1 MSESVGGQSSS
12 VVLQKERHLKWEA
25 LDVVERTLMGLCG
38 LLLAVFTVTVLLDVT
53 TRFTGTPILWL
64 QEVTLGAFVWGVFTG
79 GAVAVRRNEH
89 FLLAR
94 IASSLQGRRRL
105 VLETISHLVLLAV
118 ALFLVLFGFLF
129 FLLGFGIHSQPSGT
143 PVAVITAAIPVS
155 GAFIA
160 LFTVE
165 RLVNGWRGGFE
176 SEEDDLFKTYVEE
189 GGAGE

>member
-1 MSESVGGQSSS
+1 MRADRQQETI
-12 VVLQKERHLKWEA
+12 VLEKERHLKWRS
-25 LDVVERTLMGLCG
+25 LDAVERGLMWLSGLF
-38 LLLAVFTVTVLLDVT
+38 LATFTITVLLDVT

-64 QEVTLGAFVWGVFTG
+64 QEVTLGAFVWGVFIG

-94 IASSLQGRRRL
+94 IATSLQGRSRM
-105 VLETISHLVLLAV
+105 VIETASHLVLLAV
-118 ALFLVLFGFLF
+118 ALFLALFGFSF
-129 FLLGFGIHSQPSGT
+129 FMLGFGIHSQPSGT
-143 PVAVITAAIPVS
+143 PVAVITAAIPIS
-155 GAFIA
+155 GALIA

-176 SEEDDLFKTYVEE
+176 SEEDQLFQRYAEE

>member
-1 MSESVGGQSSS
+1 MRAGRQQETI
-12 VVLQKERHLKWEA
+12 VLEKERHLKWGS
-25 LDVVERTLMGLCG
+25 LDAVERGLMWLSG
-38 LLLAVFTVTVLLDVT
+38 LLLATFTITVLLDVT

-64 QEVTLGAFVWGVFTG
+64 QEVTLGAFVWGVFIG

-94 IASSLQGRRRL
+94 IATSLQGRSRM
-105 VLETISHLVLLAV
+105 VMETTSHLVLLAV
-118 ALFLVLFGFLF
+118 ALFLALFGFSF
-129 FLLGFGIHSQPSGT
+129 FMLGFGIHSQPSGT
-143 PVAVITAAIPVS
+143 PVAVITAAIPIS
-155 GAFIA
+155 GALIA

-176 SEEDDLFKTYVEE
+176 SEEDQLFQRYAEE

>member
-1 MSESVGGQSSS
+1 MRADRQQETI
-12 VVLQKERHLKWEA
+12 VLEKERHLKWRS
-25 LDVVERTLMGLCG
+25 LDAVERGLMWLSGLF
-38 LLLAVFTVTVLLDVT
+38 LATFTITVLLDVT

-64 QEVTLGAFVWGVFTG
+64 QEVTLGAFVWGVFIG

-94 IASSLQGRRRL
+94 IATSLQGRSRM
-105 VLETISHLVLLAV
+105 VMETASHLVLLAV
-118 ALFLVLFGFLF
+118 ALFLALFGFSF
-129 FLLGFGIHSQPSGT
+129 FMLGFGIHSQPSGT
-143 PVAVITAAIPVS
+143 PVAVITAAIPIS
-155 GAFIA
+155 GALIA

-176 SEEDDLFKTYVEE
+176 SEEDQLFQRYAEE

>member
-1 MSESVGGQSSS
+1 MRADRQQETI
-12 VVLQKERHLKWEA
+12 VLEKERHLKWRS
-25 LDVVERTLMGLCG
+25 LDAVERGLMWLSGLF
-38 LLLAVFTVTVLLDVT
+38 LATFTITVLLDVT

-64 QEVTLGAFVWGVFTG
+64 QEVTLGAFVWGVFIG

-94 IASSLQGRRRL
+94 IATSLQGRSRM
-105 VLETISHLVLLAV
+105 VMETTSHLVLLAV
-118 ALFLVLFGFLF
+118 ALFM
-129 FLLGFGIHSQPSGT
+129 LGFGIHSHPSGT
-143 PVAVITAAIPVS
+143 PVAVITAAIPIS
-155 GAFIA
+155 GALIA

-176 SEEDDLFKTYVEE
+176 SEEDQLFQRYAEE

>member
-1 MSESVGGQSSS
+1 MRADRQQETI
-12 VVLQKERHLKWEA
+12 VLEKERHLKWRS
-25 LDVVERTLMGLCG
+25 LDAVERGLMWLSGLF
-38 LLLAVFTVTVLLDVT
+38 LATFTITVLLDVT

-64 QEVTLGAFVWGVFTG
+64 QEVTLGAFVWGVFIG

-94 IASSLQGRRRL
+94 IATSLQGRSRM
-105 VLETISHLVLLAV
+105 VMETASHLVLLAV
-118 ALFLVLFGFLF
+118 ALFLALFGFSF
-129 FLLGFGIHSQPSGT
+129 FMFGFGIHSQPSGT
-143 PVAVITAAIPVS
+143 PVAVITAAIPIS
-155 GAFIA
+155 GALIA

-176 SEEDDLFKTYVEE
+176 SEEDQLFQRYAEE

>member
-1 MSESVGGQSSS
+1 VSVGDQSSS
-12 VVLQKERHLKWEA
+12 VVLQKERHLKWES
-25 LDVVERTLMGLCG
+25 LDVVERSLMALCG

-64 QEVTLGAFVWGVFTG
+64 QEVTLGAFVWGVFMG

-94 IASSLQGRRRL
+94 IARSLEGRRRL
-105 VLETISHLVLLAV
+105 ALETISHLILLAV
-118 ALFLVLFGFLF
+118 ALFLAFFGFLF

-143 PVAVITAAIPVS
+143 PVASITAAIPVS
-155 GAFIA
+155 GALIA

-176 SEEDDLFKTYVEE
+176 SEEDDQFETYAEE

>member
-1 MSESVGGQSSS
+1 MWLS
-12 VVLQKERHLKWEA
+12 
-25 LDVVERTLMGLCG
+25 GLF
-38 LLLAVFTVTVLLDVT
+38 LATFTITVLLDVT

-64 QEVTLGAFVWGVFTG
+64 QEVTLGAFVWGVFIG

-94 IASSLQGRRRL
+94 IATSLQGRSRM
-105 VLETISHLVLLAV
+105 VMETASHLVLLAV
-118 ALFLVLFGFLF
+118 ALFLALFGFSF
-129 FLLGFGIHSQPSGT
+129 FMFGFGIHSQPSGT
-143 PVAVITAAIPVS
+143 PVAVITAAIPIS
-155 GAFIA
+155 GALIA

-176 SEEDDLFKTYVEE
+176 SEEDQLFQRYAEE

>member
-1 MSESVGGQSSS
+1 MRADRQQETI
-12 VVLQKERHLKWEA
+12 VLEKERHLKWRS
-25 LDVVERTLMGLCG
+25 LDAVERGLMWLSGLF
-38 LLLAVFTVTVLLDVT
+38 LATFTITVLLDVT

-64 QEVTLGAFVWGVFTG
+64 QEVTLGAFVWGVFIG

-94 IASSLQGRRRL
+94 IARSLQGGRRL

-118 ALFLVLFGFLF
+118 ALFLALFGFSF
-129 FLLGFGIHSQPSGT
+129 FMLGFGIHSQPSGT
-143 PVAVITAAIPVS
+143 PVAVITAAIPIS
-155 GAFIA
+155 GALIA

-176 SEEDDLFKTYVEE
+176 SEEDQLFQRYAEE

>member
-1 MSESVGGQSSS
+1 MRADRQQETI
-12 VVLQKERHLKWEA
+12 VLEKERHLKWRS
-25 LDVVERTLMGLCG
+25 LDAVERGLMWLSGLF
-38 LLLAVFTVTVLLDVT
+38 LATFTITVLLDVT

-64 QEVTLGAFVWGVFTG
+64 QEVTLGAFVWGVFIG

-94 IASSLQGRRRL
+94 IATSLQGRSRM
-105 VLETISHLVLLAV
+105 VIETASHLVLLAV
-118 ALFLVLFGFLF
+118 ALFLALFGFAF
-129 FLLGFGIHSQPSGT
+129 FMLGFGIHSQPSGT
-143 PVAVITAAIPVS
+143 PVAVITAAIPIS
-155 GAFIA
+155 GALIA

-176 SEEDDLFKTYVEE
+176 SEEDQLFQRYAEE

>member
-1 MSESVGGQSSS
+1 MRAGRQQETI
-12 VVLQKERHLKWEA
+12 VLEKERHLKWRS
-25 LDVVERTLMGLCG
+25 LDAVERGLMWLSGLF
-38 LLLAVFTVTVLLDVT
+38 LATFTITVLLDVT

-64 QEVTLGAFVWGVFTG
+64 QEVTLGAFVWGVFIG

-94 IASSLQGRRRL
+94 IATSLQGRSRM
-105 VLETISHLVLLAV
+105 VMETTSHLVLLAV
-118 ALFLVLFGFLF
+118 ALFLALFGFSF
-129 FLLGFGIHSQPSGT
+129 FMLGFGIHSQPSGT
-143 PVAVITAAIPVS
+143 PVAVITAAIPIS
-155 GAFIA
+155 GALIA

-176 SEEDDLFKTYVEE
+176 SEEDQLFQRYAEE

>member
-1 MSESVGGQSSS
+1 MRADRQQETI
-12 VVLQKERHLKWEA
+12 VLEKERHLKWRS
-25 LDVVERTLMGLCG
+25 LDAVERGLMWLSGLF
-38 LLLAVFTVTVLLDVT
+38 LATFTITVLLDVT

-64 QEVTLGAFVWGVFTG
+64 QEVTLGAFVWGVFIG

-94 IASSLQGRRRL
+94 IATSLQGRSRM
-105 VLETISHLVLLAV
+105 VMETTSHLVLLAV
-118 ALFLVLFGFLF
+118 ALFLTLFGFSF
-129 FLLGFGIHSQPSGT
+129 FMLGFGIHSQPSGT
-143 PVAVITAAIPVS
+143 PVAVITAAIPIS
-155 GAFIA
+155 GALIA

-176 SEEDDLFKTYVEE
+176 SEEDQLFQRYAEE

>member
-1 MSESVGGQSSS
+1 MSEGLSDPNDS
-12 VVLQKERHLKWEA
+12 VVMQKERHLKWGA
-25 LDVVERTLMGLCG
+25 LDVVERVLMWLSG
-38 LLLAVFTVTVLLDVT
+38 LLLATFTVTVLLDVT

-64 QEVTLGAFVWGVFTG
+64 QEATLGAFVWGVFIG

-94 IASSLQGRRRL
+94 IARSLTGRRRL
-105 VLETISHLVLLAV
+105 ILETTSHLILLAV
-118 ALFLVLFGFLF
+118 ALFLAVYGFAF
-129 FLLGFGIHSQPSGT
+129 VLLGLGIYSQPSGT
-143 PVAVITAAIPVS
+143 PLAVTTAAIPVS
-155 GAFIA
+155 GVLIA

-176 SEEDDLFKTYVEE
+176 SEEDDLFERYAEE

>member
-1 MSESVGGQSSS
+1 MRADRQHETI
-12 VVLQKERHLKWEA
+12 VLEKERHLKWRS
-25 LDVVERTLMGLCG
+25 LDAVERGLMWLSGLF
-38 LLLAVFTVTVLLDVT
+38 LATFTITVLLDVT

-64 QEVTLGAFVWGVFTG
+64 QGVTLGAFVWGVFIG

-94 IASSLQGRRRL
+94 IATSLQGRSRM
-105 VLETISHLVLLAV
+105 VMETASHLVLLAV
-118 ALFLVLFGFLF
+118 ALFLALFGFSF
-129 FLLGFGIHSQPSGT
+129 FMLGFGIHSQPSGT
-143 PVAVITAAIPVS
+143 PVAVITAAIPIS
-155 GAFIA
+155 GALIA

-176 SEEDDLFKTYVEE
+176 SEEDQLFQRYAEE

>member
-1 MSESVGGQSSS
+1 MRADRQQETI
-12 VVLQKERHLKWEA
+12 VLEKERHLKWRS
-25 LDVVERTLMGLCG
+25 LDAVERGLMWLSGLF
-38 LLLAVFTVTVLLDVT
+38 LATFTITVLLDVT

-64 QEVTLGAFVWGVFTG
+64 QEVTLGAFVWGVFIG

-94 IASSLQGRRRL
+94 IATSLQGRSRM
-105 VLETISHLVLLAV
+105 VMETASHLVLLAV
-118 ALFLVLFGFLF
+118 ALFLALFGFSIF
-129 FLLGFGIHSQPSGT
+129 MLGFGIHSQPSDT
-143 PVAVITAAIPVS
+143 PVAVITAAIPIS
-155 GAFIA
+155 GALIA

-176 SEEDDLFKTYVEE
+176 SEEDQLFQRYAEE

>member
-1 MSESVGGQSSS
+1 MRADRQQETI
-12 VVLQKERHLKWEA
+12 VLEKERHLKWRS
-25 LDVVERTLMGLCG
+25 LDAVERGLMWLSGLF
-38 LLLAVFTVTVLLDVT
+38 LATFTITVLLDVT

-64 QEVTLGAFVWGVFTG
+64 QEVTLGAFVWGVFIG

-94 IASSLQGRRRL
+94 IATSLQGRSRM
-105 VLETISHLVLLAV
+105 VMETTSHLVLLAV
-118 ALFLVLFGFLF
+118 ALFLALFGFSF
-129 FLLGFGIHSQPSGT
+129 FMLGFGIHSQPSGT

-176 SEEDDLFKTYVEE
+176 SEEDQLFQRYAEE

>member
-1 MSESVGGQSSS
+1 MRAGRQQETI
-12 VVLQKERHLKWEA
+12 VLEKERHLKWGS
-25 LDVVERTLMGLCG
+25 LDAVERGLMWLSG
-38 LLLAVFTVTVLLDVT
+38 LLLATFTITVLLDVT

-64 QEVTLGAFVWGVFTG
+64 QEVTLGAFVWGVFIG

-94 IASSLQGRRRL
+94 IATSLQGRSRM
-105 VLETISHLVLLAV
+105 VMETASHLVLLAV
-118 ALFLVLFGFLF
+118 ALFLALFGFSF
-129 FLLGFGIHSQPSGT
+129 FMLGFGIHSQPSGT
-143 PVAVITAAIPVS
+143 PVAIITAAIPIS
-155 GAFIA
+155 GALIA

-176 SEEDDLFKTYVEE
+176 SEEDQLFQRYAEE

>member
-1 MSESVGGQSSS
+1 

-94 IASSLQGRRRL
+94 IASSLQGGRRL

-176 SEEDDLFKTYVEE
+176 SEEDDLFKRYVEE

>member
-1 MSESVGGQSSS
+1 MRADRQQETN
-12 VVLQKERHLKWEA
+12 VLEKERHLKWRS
-25 LDVVERTLMGLCG
+25 LDAVERGLMWLSGLF
-38 LLLAVFTVTVLLDVT
+38 LATFTITVLLDVT

-64 QEVTLGAFVWGVFTG
+64 QEVTLGAFVWGVFIG

-94 IASSLQGRRRL
+94 IATSLQGRSRM
-105 VLETISHLVLLAV
+105 VMETTSHLVLLAV
-118 ALFLVLFGFLF
+118 ALFLALFGFSF
-129 FLLGFGIHSQPSGT
+129 FMLGFGIHSQPSGT
-143 PVAVITAAIPVS
+143 PVAVITAAIPIS
-155 GAFIA
+155 GALIA

-176 SEEDDLFKTYVEE
+176 SEEDQLFQRYAEE

>member
-1 MSESVGGQSSS
+1 MRADRQQETI
-12 VVLQKERHLKWEA
+12 VLEKERHLKWRS
-25 LDVVERTLMGLCG
+25 LDAVERGLMWLSGLF
-38 LLLAVFTVTVLLDVT
+38 LATFTITVLLDVT

-64 QEVTLGAFVWGVFTG
+64 QEVTLGAFVWGVFIG

-94 IASSLQGRRRL
+94 IATSLQGRSRM
-105 VLETISHLVLLAV
+105 VMETASHLVLLAV
-118 ALFLVLFGFLF
+118 ALFLALFGFSF
-129 FLLGFGIHSQPSGT
+129 FMLGFGIHSQPSGT
-143 PVAVITAAIPVS
+143 PVAVITAAIPIS
-155 GAFIA
+155 GTLIA

-176 SEEDDLFKTYVEE
+176 SEEDQLFQRYAEE

>member
-1 MSESVGGQSSS
+1 
-12 VVLQKERHLKWEA
+12 
-25 LDVVERTLMGLCG
+25 VERGLMWLSGLF
-38 LLLAVFTVTVLLDVT
+38 LATFTITVLLDVT

-64 QEVTLGAFVWGVFTG
+64 QEVTLGAFVWGVFIG

-94 IASSLQGRRRL
+94 IATSLQGRSRM
-105 VLETISHLVLLAV
+105 VMETASHLVLLAV
-118 ALFLVLFGFLF
+118 ALFLALFGFSF
-129 FLLGFGIHSQPSGT
+129 FMLGFGIHSQPSGT
-143 PVAVITAAIPVS
+143 PVAVITAAIPIS
-155 GAFIA
+155 GALIA

-176 SEEDDLFKTYVEE
+176 SEEDQLFQRYAEE

>member
-1 MSESVGGQSSS
+1 MRADRQQETI
-12 VVLQKERHLKWEA
+12 VLEKERHLKWRS
-25 LDVVERTLMGLCG
+25 LDAVERGLMWLSGLF
-38 LLLAVFTVTVLLDVT
+38 LATFTITVLLDVT

-64 QEVTLGAFVWGVFTG
+64 QEVTLGAFVWGVFIG

-94 IASSLQGRRRL
+94 IATSLQGRRRM
-105 VLETISHLVLLAV
+105 VMETASHLVLLAV
-118 ALFLVLFGFLF
+118 ALFLALFGFSF
-129 FLLGFGIHSQPSGT
+129 FMLGFGIHSQPSGT
-143 PVAVITAAIPVS
+143 PVAVITAAIPIS
-155 GAFIA
+155 GALIA

-176 SEEDDLFKTYVEE
+176 SEEDQLFQRYAEE

>member
-1 MSESVGGQSSS
+1 VSESVGGQSSS
-12 VVLQKERHLKWEA
+12 VVLEKERHLKWEA
-25 LDVVERTLMGLCG
+25 LDVVERVLMGLCG

-64 QEVTLGAFVWGVFTG
+64 QEVTLGAFVWGVFIG

-105 VLETISHLVLLAV
+105 VLETISHLILLAV
-118 ALFLVLFGFLF
+118 ALFLAIFGLFF
-129 FLLGFGIHSQPSGT
+129 FLLGFGIHSQPSGA

-155 GAFIA
+155 GVLIA

-176 SEEDDLFKTYVEE
+176 SEEDDLFEKYAEE

>member
-1 MSESVGGQSSS
+1 MRADRQQETI
-12 VVLQKERHLKWEA
+12 VLEKERHLKWRS
-25 LDVVERTLMGLCG
+25 LDAVERGLMWLSGLF
-38 LLLAVFTVTVLLDVT
+38 LATFTITVLLDVT

-64 QEVTLGAFVWGVFTG
+64 QEVTLGAFVWGVFIG

-94 IASSLQGRRRL
+94 IATSLQGRSRM
-105 VLETISHLVLLAV
+105 VMETASHLVLLAV
-118 ALFLVLFGFLF
+118 ALFLALFGFSIF
-129 FLLGFGIHSQPSGT
+129 MLGFGIHSQPSGT
-143 PVAVITAAIPVS
+143 PVAVITAAIPIS
-155 GAFIA
+155 GALIA

-176 SEEDDLFKTYVEE
+176 SEEDQLFQRYAEE

>member
-1 MSESVGGQSSS
+1 MRADRQQETI
-12 VVLQKERHLKWEA
+12 VLEKERHLKWRS
-25 LDVVERTLMGLCG
+25 LDAVERGLMWLSGLF
-38 LLLAVFTVTVLLDVT
+38 LATFTITVLLDVT

-64 QEVTLGAFVWGVFTG
+64 QEVTLGAFVWGVFIG

-94 IASSLQGRRRL
+94 IATSLQGRSRM
-105 VLETISHLVLLAV
+105 VMETTSHLVLLAV
-118 ALFLVLFGFLF
+118 ALFLALFGFSIF
-129 FLLGFGIHSQPSGT
+129 MLGFGIHSQPSGT
-143 PVAVITAAIPVS
+143 PVAVITAAIPIS
-155 GAFIA
+155 GALIA

-176 SEEDDLFKTYVEE
+176 SEEDQLFQRYAEE

>member
-1 MSESVGGQSSS
+1 MRADRQQETI
-12 VVLQKERHLKWEA
+12 VLEKERHLKWRS
-25 LDVVERTLMGLCG
+25 LDAVERGLMWLSGLF
-38 LLLAVFTVTVLLDVT
+38 LATFTITVLLDVT

-64 QEVTLGAFVWGVFTG
+64 QEVTLGAFVWGVFIG

-94 IASSLQGRRRL
+94 IATSLQGRSRM
-105 VLETISHLVLLAV
+105 VMETTSHLVLLAV
-118 ALFLVLFGFLF
+118 ALFLALFGFSF
-129 FLLGFGIHSQPSGT
+129 FMFGFDVHSQPSGT
-143 PVAVITAAIPVS
+143 PVAVITAAIPIS
-155 GAFIA
+155 GALIA

-176 SEEDDLFKTYVEE
+176 SEEDQLFQRYAEE